1 MRKKNNRLYKNLFFI
16 LDTLDIPKTSISL
29 IITNQYVDIDI
40 RHITNDIVKALILYL
55 SLIKC
60 IRL

>member
-1 MRKKNNRLYKNLFFI
+1 MKKMNRLYKNLFSYRI
-16 LDTLDIPKTSISL
+16 PLTYPKTSITL
-29 IITNQYVDIDI
+29 IDSNQYVDIDI